1 MKQRRV
7 IVSVIND
14 LVTDQRVHR
23 SCMLMHEM
31 GFEVLLIGR
40 ALRSSLPVNERP
52 YSTLRI
58 KLLFE
63 GGALFYACFNVRL
76 FLLLIFRKA
85 DFFYS
90 NDLDTLLPNY
100 LISKLKRKP
109 LIYDAH
115 EYFTGVPELVNRPR
129 VQMIWKWIERRT
141 VPHMKHMVTV
151 NQSIAELYA
160 DEYGIEPAVV
170 RNIPASSSGQW
181 QRPTRKEM
189 GLPENT
195 KILILQGSGINIQR
209 GAEEAVEAMKYTE
222 GVLLLIVGGGD
233 VIELLRKMAE
243 QMGLQKK
250 VRFVP
255 KVPMEELRA
264 YTSLADGGLTLDKD
278 TNINYRFSLPNKL
291 FDYIHAGIPVL
302 ASDLPE
308 IRKIVDRY
316 GIGLITPDH
325 DPENLAAMMKQLLFD
340 NDLRAGWMHN
350 LPVAAKELCWEAE
363 QHNLAIVIHNA
374 FTR

>member
-1 MKQRRV
+1 MKQQRI

-40 ALRSSLPVNERP
+40 VMRNSLPVNQRP
-52 YSTLRI
+52 YNTLRM

-63 GGALFYACFNVRL
+63 HGALFYACFNVRL
-76 FLLLIFRKA
+76 FFMLIGKKGSLY
-85 DFFYS
+85 YS
-90 NDLDTLLPNY
+90 NDLDTLLPNF
-100 LISKLKRKP
+100 LISKIKRKP

-115 EYFTGVPELVNRPR
+115 EYFTGVPELVSRPR
-129 VQMIWKWIERRT
+129 VRKIWRWIERMILPRIG
-141 VPHMKHMVTV
+141 HMVAV
-151 NQSIAELYA
+151 NDSIAKLYT
-160 DEYGIEPAVV
+160 DEYGVEPAVV
-170 RNIPASSSGQW
+170 RNMPAGIPDQTKN
-181 QRPTRKEM
+181 PTRREM

-209 GAEEAVEAMKYTE
+209 GAEEAVEAMQFLE

-233 VIELLRKMAE
+233 VIGLLRKMVE
-243 QMGLQKK
+243 QMGLQNK

-255 KVPMEELRA
+255 KVPMDELRA
-264 YTSLADGGLTLDKD
+264 YTALADGGLTLDKD

-291 FDYIHAGIPVL
+291 FDYIQAGIPVL

-308 IRKIVDRY
+308 IRKIVETYD
-316 GIGLITPDH
+316 IGLIAPDH
-325 DPENLAAMMKQLLFD
+325 NPEKLALLMHQLLFD
-340 NDLRAGWMHN
+340 DALRAGWSEN
-350 LPVAAKELCWEAE
+350 LLVAAKELCWEKE
-363 QHNLAIVIHNA
+363 QHMLAGVIQNIFA
-374 FTR
+374 R